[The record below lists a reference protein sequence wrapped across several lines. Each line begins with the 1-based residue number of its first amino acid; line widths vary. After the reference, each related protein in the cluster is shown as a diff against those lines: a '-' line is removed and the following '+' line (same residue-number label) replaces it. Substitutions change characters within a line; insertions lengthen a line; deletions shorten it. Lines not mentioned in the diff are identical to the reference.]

1 MTRADIVDEVAE
13 NADLSKKKAEVV
25 VQTVLECLVDALKSG
40 ERVELRGFGSF
51 RFRKRNARQGRNPK
65 TGALVEV
72 AAKRIPYFKP
82 GKALRELINSWKTQI
97 VTDPDTHSP

>member
-13 NADLSKKKAEVV
+13 NTDLSKKEAEVLV
-25 VQTVLECLVDALKSG
+25 EAFLECLADALKSG
-40 ERVELRGFGSF
+40 ESVELRGFGSF

-72 AAKRIPYFKP
+72 PAKRIPYFKP
-82 GKALRELINSWKTQI
+82 GKALRELINS
-97 VTDPDTHSP
+97 